1 MNHFPDPVAA
11 YDRVAAHYDRLAESR
26 RAYLASVENLI
37 VARVPPGS
45 RTLLDIGG
53 GSGRRGLNIARQA
66 GIEKVVLLEPSD
78 GMRKRA
84 SPEIETWT
92 ARAEELDPEKPPA
105 QGRRFDVIICLW
117 NVLGHIP
124 SAALRLQV
132 LIRLPEL
139 LSPRGVLFIDVNHRY
154 NANSYGFPRTA
165 LRFLRDRLRPGET
178 NGDVTARWQFD
189 GETCSTYG
197 HVFTGR
203 EMEGLAK
210 TARLKISERLV
221 VDYDS
226 GKIRRFSFQGNLLYV
241 FRA

>member
-1 MNHFPDPVAA
+1 M
-11 YDRVAAHYDRLAESR
+11 
-26 RAYLASVENLI
+26 
-37 VARVPPGS
+37 
-45 RTLLDIGG
+45 
-53 GSGRRGLNIARQA
+53 
-66 GIEKVVLLEPSD
+66 
-78 GMRKRA
+78 
-84 SPEIETWT
+84 
-92 ARAEELDPEKPPA
+92 
-105 QGRRFDVIICLW
+105 IICLW

-124 SAALRLQV
+124 SAALRVQALSG
-132 LIRLPEL
+132 LRAL
-139 LSPRGVLFIDVNHRY
+139 LSPRGVFFVDVNHRY
-154 NANSYGFPRTA
+154 NASSYGWPRTA
-165 LRFLRDRLRPGET
+165 LRFLRDRLRPGEM

-203 EMEGLAK
+203 EMEVLAE